1 MRCHTE
7 KGAFIPGCMG
17 GAVYGSK
24 DGCTCPSRAEMER
37 DSQENIH
44 ALEARLLSLEIFVYK
59 NVRRLPENDA
69 VSIAKHSARQPE
81 NRGVDPAK
89 EKE

>member
-1 MRCHTE
+1 MRCHAE

-17 GAVYGSK
+17 GAVYGK
-24 DGCTCPSRAEMER
+24 EGCTCPSRAEMEK
-37 DSQENIH
+37 DSQDKIR
-44 ALEARLLSLEIFVYK
+44 ALETRLLLLESFVYK
-59 NVRRLPENDA
+59 NVRRLPENEA
-69 VSIAKHSARQPE
+69 VSIAKHSAGQPE